1 MKLSSPLEVRRIEA
15 AASHQARALSWFRE
29 AKDTS
34 KALPPARRRALR
46 LLALEHL
53 LESRRILQKTRRTPS
68 ADVHATVDQH
78 LARLEQMIA
87 SVEKLV
93 ENQADLQEQ
102 S

>member
-1 MKLSSPLEVRRIEA
+1 MMQPSPLEVRWIEA

-34 KALPPARRRALR
+34 KALPPARRRALQ

-53 LESRRILQKTRRTPS
+53 LEARRILQKTRRTPS

-78 LARLEQMIA
+78 LARLEQMIV
-87 SVEKLV
+87 SVERLV
-93 ENQADLQEQ
+93 DSQARLQEQ